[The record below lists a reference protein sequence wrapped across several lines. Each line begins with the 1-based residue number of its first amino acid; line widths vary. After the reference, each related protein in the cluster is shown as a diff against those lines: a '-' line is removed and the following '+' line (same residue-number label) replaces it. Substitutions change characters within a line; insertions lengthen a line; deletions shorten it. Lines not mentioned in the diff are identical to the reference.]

1 MSSLETSATS
11 TLSGLHSTERV
22 VKKRASQACHH
33 CRTRKVKCDL
43 VKSGIP
49 CHNCSSDGIECVI
62 LESKRSRKY
71 RLQKRQLSS
80 LVSLPTISQAQPRST
95 SDSTLSCPG
104 PNDVHTIDGTTAPAT
119 EGWRTDVRSVHTTPI
134 IPSFIPNS
142 FQSPPAVT
150 PVGAQSQ
157 VGATSPVSIRQQP
170 AFELPAYIRPS
181 RPDVRQDDL
190 EFLCRRG
197 ALSIPVGELRDQLL
211 HCFVLYVYPFMPIV
225 DLEDFMGALDGNDAS
240 PKISLIVFHAV
251 LFSATAYV
259 DLPLL
264 QEAGYENRRA
274 ARADYYQKVK
284 LLYDFDWD
292 VDRIAL
298 IQSLLMMNYWYV
310 SENDQKDPWHW
321 LGICVSLATSIGLN
335 QPFTYTQKDPKTAA
349 LWRRV
354 WWCCLYRDRVI
365 AISMRRPMRIG
376 NEAIRLP
383 LLGLSDF
390 ETKSVT
396 SAIPCLRDC
405 DFLTN
410 AYTRT
415 MLAEMCVAK
424 IKLLVFVGQILRDFY
439 HLRGFGGSTAESTM
453 LYTPRRSEVNSK
465 QYLDLQHALDQWYRD
480 LPPSCWLVTG
490 NTNVDPD
497 TSTADAL
504 LVHRSVLRMLYLM
517 ATEALNRPQSLSK
530 PSGGS
535 SGNSPTSKVK
545 EAAEKIAEMVE
556 SMQEKDLIRFLP
568 PLSVSFMLLALASFL
583 VDIKAKGQTVGALP
597 GQQFHVCVRALL
609 RLREIWPIADAACFL
624 IGQMITKHQVGKIS
638 TPGIQPMPMDASDA
652 PTNVWRNP
660 GETTRSN
667 TTHTAVLP
675 YADLEGPGPTAV
687 AFTSSFQ
694 PSGDPGT
701 VPGTTAPTPSAA
713 AALATEGFAIP
724 YTWTGEDFDFEGGDY
739 GPMIEAH
746 ALNMD
751 LAMPDADVL
760 AYFEDSTFVFNFEP
774 SPNNDHTSTNTGGGG
789 APGHSE
795 GMLASYPSQTQ
806 AHAVGQQ
813 QRPPSIA
820 SSMVGQ
826 GQGQSWNPV
835 VASQYMETFRS
846 SQSI

>member
-1 MSSLETSATS
+1 MSPETPPASTS
-11 TLSGLHSTERV
+11 SGQNPTERV

-43 VKSGIP
+43 VKSGVP

-62 LESKRSRKY
+62 LESRRSRKY
-71 RLQKRQLSS
+71 RLQKRQLSR
-80 LVSLPTISQAQPRST
+80 LVSLPPISQAQPKST
-95 SDSTLSCPG
+95 TGSIASTQPAEG
-104 PNDVHTIDGTTAPAT
+104 PHGIDASEGAPAHANQGTVAAAT
-119 EGWRTDVRSVHTTPI
+119 EGLGTDARSVRAGTI
-134 IPSFIPNS
+134 IPPFIPNS
-142 FQSPPAVT
+142 FHSPPAIT
-150 PVGAQSQ
+150 PNTSVGAQSQ
-157 VGATSPVSIRQQP
+157 VGATSSVANRGP
-170 AFELPAYIRPS
+170 AFELPPYIRPS
-181 RPDVRQDDL
+181 RPDIRHDDL

-211 HCFVLYVYPFMPIV
+211 RCFVLYVYPFMPIV
-225 DLEDFMGALDGNDAS
+225 DLVDFMGAIDGNDAA
-240 PKISLIVFHAV
+240 PKISLIVFQAI

-284 LLYDFDWD
+284 LLYDFDWE
-292 VDRIAL
+292 VDRVAL

-335 QPFTYTQKDPKTAA
+335 QPFTYAQKDPKTAA
-349 LWRRV
+349 LWRRI
-354 WWCCLYRDRVI
+354 WWCCLYRDRI
-365 AISMRRPMRIG
+365 ISISMRRPMRII
-376 NEAIRLP
+376 NEDIRLAP
-383 LLGLSDF
+383 LGLDDF
-390 ETKSVT
+390 ETQSFT

-405 DFLTN
+405 DFLTDS
-410 AYTRT
+410 YTRT
-415 MLAEMCVAK
+415 MLAEMCIAK
-424 IKLLVFVGQILRDFY
+424 IKLLVFIGQILRDFY

-530 PSGGS
+530 PSRG

-545 EAAEKIAEMVE
+545 EAAERIAEMVE
-556 SMQEKDLIRFLP
+556 SMQEKDLIGFLP

-624 IGQMITKHQVGKIS
+624 IGQMITKHHDGKIS
-638 TPGIQPMPMDASDA
+638 TPGIQPMPIDASDA

-660 GETTRSN
+660 ETPRPN
-667 TTHTAVLP
+667 PTHTTPVPQYRDVEPPA
-675 YADLEGPGPTAV
+675 EV
-687 AFTSSFQ
+687 AFTPSFQ
-694 PSGDPGT
+694 ASSDQDIVPSMT
-701 VPGTTAPTPSAA
+701 AA
-713 AALATEGFAIP
+713 AAEGGGGATQGFAIP
-724 YTWTGEDFDFEGGDY
+724 YTWTDEDFEGDY

-760 AYFEDSTFVFNFEP
+760 AYFENGTFDFNFEP
-774 SPNNDHTSTNTGGGG
+774 SPNHDHANALLS
-789 APGHSE
+789 
-795 GMLASYPSQTQ
+795 SYPSHAQ
-806 AHAVGQQ
+806 AQEHQQEQDQGQQ
-813 QRPPSIA
+813 RSSI
-820 SSMVGQ
+820 SSMMAEG
-826 GQGQSWNPV
+826 WNPA
-835 VASQYMETFRS
+835 VATQYMETFRPART
-846 SQSI
+846 I